1 YNLPIAQMLLTQDDL
16 RNRKRYTN
24 ASNALRAL
32 LRYGVIPVVNENDT
46 VAVEE
51 IKVGDNDTLSALVTN
66 LADADLLL
74 ILSDTDG
81 FYTDDPRKNS
91 GAKLIKVVPMI
102 DSELRNAAGKKGS
115 SVGTGGMETKI
126 KAAQIATG
134 SGVNMALA
142 NSSVEKVISRLLA
155 GEEIGT
161 LFLAEAERKSGWKR
175 WIAYSL
181 PIKGD
186 LQVDAGA
193 YIALTKR
200 GKSLLASGLIGVRGN
215 FKFGDAV
222 SCIDDNDNEFARGLV
237 NYSADEI
244 NKIKGKKTSEIESI
258 LGHRH
263 YDEVIHRDNLVI
275 LRENG

>member
-1 YNLPIAQMLLTQDDL
+1 M
-16 RNRKRYTN
+16 
-24 ASNALRAL
+24 
-32 LRYGVIPVVNENDT
+32 
-46 VAVEE
+46 
-51 IKVGDNDTLSALVTN
+51 TN
-66 LADADLLL
+66 LADADLLF

-81 FYTDDPRKNS
+81 FYTGDPRKNS
-91 GAKLIKVVPMI
+91 GAKLINVVPTI
-102 DSELRNAAGKKGS
+102 SAEIKKAAGKKGS
-115 SVGTGGMETKI
+115 SVGTGGMETKL

-142 NSSVEKVISRLLA
+142 NSSIEKVISRILD

-161 LFLAEAERKSGWKR
+161 LFLAEGERKSGWKR

-181 PIKGD
+181 PIKGT

-193 YIALTKR
+193 YHALAKN
-200 GKSLLASGLIGVRGN
+200 GKSLLASGLIGVTGN

-222 SCIDDNDNEFARGLV
+222 SCVDDNGNEFARGLV
-237 NYSADEI
+237 NYSANEV
-244 NKIKGKKTSEIESI
+244 NKIKGKKTTEFESI

-275 LRENG
+275 LRENF

>member
-1 YNLPIAQMLLTQDDL
+1 MLLTQDDL

-24 ASNALRAL
+24 ASNTLHAL

-81 FYTDDPRKNS
+81 FYTDDPRQNS
-91 GAKLIKVVPMI
+91 KAKLINVVPI
-102 DSELRNAAGKKGS
+102 INAELRKAAGKRGS

-142 NSSVEKVISRLLA
+142 NSSVAKVVSRFLA
-155 GEEIGT
+155 GEAIGT

-181 PIKGD
+181 PSKGT
-186 LQVDAGA
+186 LQVDKGA

-200 GKSLLASGLIGVRGN
+200 GKSLLASGIIAVTGN

-222 SCIDDNDNEFARGLV
+222 TCVDDNGTEFARGLV
-237 NYSADEI
+237 NYSVDEA
-244 NKIKGKKTSEIESI
+244 NEIKGKRTSEIKSI

-275 LRENG
+275 LRENS